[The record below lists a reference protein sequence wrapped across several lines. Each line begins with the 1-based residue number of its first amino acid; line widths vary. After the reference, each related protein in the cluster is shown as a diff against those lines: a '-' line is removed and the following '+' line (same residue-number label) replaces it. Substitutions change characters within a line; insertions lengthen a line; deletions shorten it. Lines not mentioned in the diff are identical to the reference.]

1 MHHQSCLCVCAMCIN
16 ICIDHTY
23 ITAVQVP
30 DEAEFSDNE
39 EYDAKEGFYDDELTK
54 R

>member
-1 MHHQSCLCVCAMCIN
+1 MYIHIW
-16 ICIDHTY
+16 IDHVC

-30 DEAEFSDNE
+30 DEADFSDNE

>member
-1 MHHQSCLCVCAMCIN
+1 MYIH
-16 ICIDHTY
+16 ICNDHTY
-23 ITAVQVP
+23 ATTVQVP
-30 DEAEFSDNE
+30 DEADFSDNE